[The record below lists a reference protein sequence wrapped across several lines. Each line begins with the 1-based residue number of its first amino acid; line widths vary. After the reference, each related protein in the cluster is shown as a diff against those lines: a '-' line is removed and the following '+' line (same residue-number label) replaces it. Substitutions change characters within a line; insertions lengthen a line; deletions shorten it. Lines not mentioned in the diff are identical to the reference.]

1 MKQYLHNF
9 TLKQLL
15 QLLLVAHILILLSV
29 YFIEYGMNVYA
40 CKLCKYQRIPYF
52 INILIL
58 SLLIFDFNKFKKI
71 IYILL
76 LSLFINLGISFYHIG
91 VEQKIFS
98 ETKVCKIT
106 NQVKSKDDLLKQLNK
121 SGIKG
126 CSEVTF
132 RIFGFSLSTLNF
144 LTNIVFLLLCYHITR
159 NEKK

>member
-9 TLKQLL
+9 KSQQLL
-15 QLLLVAHILILLSV
+15 KLLLIAHILILLSV
-29 YFIEYGMNVYA
+29 YVIEYGMNVYA

-52 INILIL
+52 INIAAL
-58 SLLIFDFNKFKKI
+58 SLLILDFNKFKKI

-106 NQVKSKDDLLKQLNK
+106 NQAKSKDDLLKQLNK

-126 CSEVTF
+126 CSKVTF

-144 LTNIVFLLLCYHITR
+144 ITNIVFLLLCYHITR